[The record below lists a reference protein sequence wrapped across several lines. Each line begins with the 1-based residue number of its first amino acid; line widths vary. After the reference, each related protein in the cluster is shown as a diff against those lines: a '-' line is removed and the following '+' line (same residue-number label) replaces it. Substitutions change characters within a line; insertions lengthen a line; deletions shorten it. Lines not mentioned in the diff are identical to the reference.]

1 MAENIVLKMGCD
13 CNMPFDLMY
22 ITNNPLIAKVA
33 IDANINTIFVDME
46 YIGKETR
53 QKNMDSV
60 KNHHTFEDIIAIK
73 SVINKSKVDANLLVR
88 VNPIHENSQTE
99 INTAIQCGA
108 DIIML
113 PMWKS
118 IAEVEKFISFVNKKA
133 KSYLLLETKEAVSI
147 IDEII
152 KLKNIDGIYI
162 GLNDLHL
169 SYNYSFMFEPLS
181 NGLIDYLS
189 SKITSAGIKFG
200 FGGLARIGEGTLPAE
215 KILAEHIRLQSSM
228 VILSRSFCNCQIV
241 EDLKEIQNCF
251 EKGVSE
257 INKAYISFCNE
268 DNAFFEENRKKVKYI
283 VDEIVEKRGVEIV
296 C

>member
-1 MAENIVLKMGCD
+1 MAENIVLRTGCD
-13 CNMPFDLMY
+13 CNMSLDLMY
-22 ITNNPLIAKVA
+22 ITNNPLVAKAA
-33 IDANINTIFVDME
+33 INANVSIIFVDME
-46 YIGKETR
+46 YMGKEIR

-60 KNHHTFEDIIAIK
+60 KNHHTFKDITAIK
-73 SVINKSKVDANLLVR
+73 SVINKSNTATNLLVR

-99 INTAIQCGA
+99 IEKAIKCGA

-118 IAEVEKFISFVNKKA
+118 ISEVKKFISFVNKKA
-133 KSYLLLETKEAVSI
+133 KAYLLLETKEAVGI

-189 SKITSAGIKFG
+189 SKITNAGIKFG

-228 VILSRSFCNCQIV
+228 VILSRSFCNCQTV
-241 EDLKEIQNCF
+241 EDLKEIQTCF

-257 INKAYISFCNE
+257 INQTYINFCNE
-268 DNAFFEENRKKVKYI
+268 DNAFFEDNQKKVKYI
-283 VDEIVEKRGVEIV
+283 VDEIVEKRGVEFV